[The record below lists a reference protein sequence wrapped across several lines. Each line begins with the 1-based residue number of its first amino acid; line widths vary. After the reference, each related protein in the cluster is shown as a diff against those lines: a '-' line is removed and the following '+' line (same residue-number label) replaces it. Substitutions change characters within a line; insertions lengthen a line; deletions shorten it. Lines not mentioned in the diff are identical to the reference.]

1 MSDIAV
7 TWAKAQECVDAKGCR
22 DRNAKQTLVHL
33 ASYVD
38 AAGEGWAA
46 VGVLALEM
54 DVSER
59 SVQRGLAKL
68 KALGLIKDTGRTKI
82 FEKRVFPIYQLPL
95 DTGHANTM
103 RRIKA
108 EREASRGD
116 AGVTPRTGGGVTQLS
131 PQDVASVTPTGD
143 TGVTQIGKENTQGL
157 KPFAGARACKA
168 ACEAWAAKA
177 PERVA
182 PRHVERAWLTAMERS
197 GVSSDQLLGAVL
209 AAVARDPDFERGRA
223 KNLDLWLDEGRHE
236 AWLPLAG
243 EASTATASSVWAG
256 PQDVAVAVVGAMGA
270 AAVPSYLGQ
279 AQWDGERRVVL
290 AFTAFAA
297 QRLRAGA
304 GQALRA
310 LRVTVEVGGQGSVRH
325 G

>member
-116 AGVTPRTGGGVTQLS
+116 AGVTPRTGGGVTVVS

-157 KPFAGARACKA
+157 KPFASARACKA

-197 GVSSDQLLGAVL
+197 GVSADQLLGAVL
-209 AAVARDPDFERGRA
+209 AAVARDPDFDRGRA

-236 AWLPLAG
+236 AWLSAG
-243 EASTATASSVWAG
+243 SEASVTASSVWSG
-256 PQDVAVAVVGAMGA
+256 PQDVAVAVVGAMGP

-279 AQWDGERRVVL
+279 ARWDEERRVVL
-290 AFTAFAA
+290 AFTEFAA

-304 GQALRA
+304 GQALQA
-310 LRVTVEVGGQGSVRH
+310 LRVTVEVGRQGSVRH

>member
-7 TWAKAQECVDAKGCR
+7 TWAKAQECVDAKGVR

-68 KALGLIKDTGRTKI
+68 KALGLIKDTGRTKV
-82 FEKRVFPIYQLPL
+82 FEKRVFPIYALPL

-116 AGVTPRTGGGVTQLS
+116 AGVTPRAGVGVTQVS

-168 ACEAWAAKA
+168 ACEAWGDKA

-182 PRHVERAWLTAMERS
+182 PRHVERAWLTVIERS
-197 GVSSDQLLGAVL
+197 GVSDDQLLGAVL
-209 AAVARDPDFERGRA
+209 AAVARDPDFGRGKA
-223 KNLDLWLDEGRHE
+223 MNLDRWLDEGRYE
-236 AWLPLAG
+236 PWLSLAG
-243 EASTATASSVWAG
+243 EAPAATASSVWDG

-290 AFTAFAA
+290 AFTSFAA
-297 QRLRAGA
+297 QRLREGA

-310 LRVTVEVGGQGSVRH
+310 LRVTVEVGGQRSVRH

>member
-7 TWAKAQECVDAKGCR
+7 TWAKAQECVDANGVR

-68 KALGLIKDTGRTKI
+68 KALGLIKHTGQTKV

-108 EREASRGD
+108 ERENARGD
-116 AGVTPRTGGGVTQLS
+116 TGVTPRPGVGVTQAS
-131 PQDVASVTPTGD
+131 PQDVASVTPRGD
-143 TGVTQIGKENTQGL
+143 TGVTQIGKEITQGL

-168 ACEAWAAKA
+168 ACEAWGEKA

-182 PRHVERAWLTAMERS
+182 PRHVERAWLTVIERS
-197 GVSSDQLLGAVL
+197 GVSDDQLLSAVL
-209 AAVARDPDFERGRA
+209 AAVARDPDFGRGKA
-223 KNLDLWLDEGRHE
+223 MNLDRWLDEGRFE
-236 AWLPLAG
+236 AWLPMAG
-243 EASTATASSVWAG
+243 AATGATASSLWAG
-256 PQDVAVAVVGAMGA
+256 PQGVAVAVAGAMGE
-270 AAVPSYLGQ
+270 AAVASYLGQ
-279 AQWDGERRVVL
+279 ARWDGERRAVL
-290 AFTAFAA
+290 AYTSFAA
-297 QRLRAGA
+297 QRLRDGA
-304 GQALRA
+304 GQALQA
-310 LRVTVEVGGQGSVRH
+310 LRVTVEVGGQGGARH